1 MALVVR
7 GGARQSGDAISPL
20 DDTVI
25 TVADSCGDARACS
38 DAAHGMGTGSKGEEK
53 EDEVGVGCVFRGSCC
68 STKRGMTMFLLLTIT
83 CFLFMDQN
91 LMAPNLTDI
100 AKDFNFTDH
109 ERDAKLGGEISLSL
123 FIVGAPVSLVVG
135 SYADR
140 VNRQKLYSAVVLI
153 GELGCMGTFWVTEY
167 WQLFVLRALTGISL
181 GGAQPLIMSMV
192 ADMYP
197 PEERPRA
204 TSYIGLSMGFGV
216 GFGQALAAYVGSMP
230 WGGWRL
236 PFMLVS
242 APCILGLCLCL
253 IAGVSACLCG
263 CACVAMSGRLRAGCL
278 CLSPAL
284 SPPSP
289 RPSSSSFCLLRA
301 SALSPSPCVH
311 VCVCFCVFFCVYVC
325 VRATKLNVLTGC
337 TFSFRRPSETVL
349 ARF

>member
-7 GGARQSGDAISPL
+7 GGARQSGVAISPL

-38 DAAHGMGTGSKGEEK
+38 DAAHGTGTGSKEEEK

-181 GGAQPLIMSMV
+181 GGAQPLIMSMI

-216 GFGQALAAYVGSMP
+216 GFGQALAAYVGSTP
-230 WGGWRL
+230 WGSWRL

-242 APCILGLCLCL
+242 APCILGLCLCF
-253 IAGVSACLCG
+253 IAGV
-263 CACVAMSGRLRAGCL
+263 CACVACVRVWQCQVARALAVSVFLPLSPLPLFVPPLPLSVSCERAPCLLPHVCMCVCVLPCFFACL
-278 CLSPAL
+278 C
-284 SPPSP
+284 
-289 RPSSSSFCLLRA
+289 
-301 SALSPSPCVH
+301 
-311 VCVCFCVFFCVYVC
+311 VCVPQSS
-325 VRATKLNVLTGC
+325 T
-337 TFSFRRPSETVL
+337 SS
-349 ARF
+349 